1 MTNLAKPDWT
11 TIAKPVDDG
20 AVDHL
25 VGMSLPDVKLAATDD
40 TFVSMATLSG
50 TLVLYI
56 YPMTGRPDKALP
68 DNWDAIPGAR
78 GCTPQSCSFRDHFEE
93 LKAHGVVH
101 LFGLSTQDSQY
112 QKEAAARLHLPFAL
126 LSDESLTFAKALRL
140 RTFEVDG
147 MTLLKRMSMIV
158 RDDEIVKT
166 FYPIFPPDQDAEQ
179 IIQHLLGA

>member
-11 TIAKPVDDG
+11 TIAPPVDDG
-20 AVDHL
+20 AADHL
-25 VGMSLPDVKLAATDD
+25 VGMPLPNVKLATTDD
-40 TFVSMATLSG
+40 TYVSLASLRG
-50 TLVLYI
+50 ILVLYI
-56 YPMTGRPDKALP
+56 YPMTGSPDKALP

-93 LKAHGVVH
+93 LKTHGVAH
-101 LFGLSTQDSQY
+101 LFGLSTQDTKY

-126 LSDESLTFAKALRL
+126 LSDEALTFAKALKL
-140 RTFEVDG
+140 PTFEVDD

-158 RDDEIVKT
+158 RDGVIVKT

-179 IIQHLLGA
+179 IIQHLLDA